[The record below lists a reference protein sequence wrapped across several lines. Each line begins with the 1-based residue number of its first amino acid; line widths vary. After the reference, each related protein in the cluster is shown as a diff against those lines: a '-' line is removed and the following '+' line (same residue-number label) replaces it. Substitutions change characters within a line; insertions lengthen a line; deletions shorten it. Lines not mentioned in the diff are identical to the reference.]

1 VTARAARGT
10 LAQAHA
16 RAGNAS
22 GVMACAA
29 GGAQAAENDHV
40 VRHQNGDEERRDED
54 EGERQHWGDARDGA
68 TQRNR
73 RRRADRHHE
82 VEQTER
88 VPGVG
93 EGAAERGAGL
103 AGGDED
109 ERQRCRGDVAP
120 AG

>member
-1 VTARAARGT
+1 MIRRPPRST
-10 LAQAHA
+10 LFPYPTLF
-16 RAGNAS
+16 RS
-22 GVMACAA
+22 
-29 GGAQAAENDHV
+29 
-40 VRHQNGDEERRDED
+40 ED

-120 AG
+120 AGGGGSEEHTSELQSQSNLV

>member
-1 VTARAARGT
+1 
-10 LAQAHA
+10 
-16 RAGNAS
+16 
-22 GVMACAA
+22 MACAA